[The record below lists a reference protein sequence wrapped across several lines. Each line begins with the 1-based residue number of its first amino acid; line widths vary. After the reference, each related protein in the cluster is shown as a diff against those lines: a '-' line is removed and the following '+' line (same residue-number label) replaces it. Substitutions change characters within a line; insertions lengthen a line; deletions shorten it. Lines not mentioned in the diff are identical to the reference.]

1 MMFNARDKLNQNLL
15 TQAKLKLKRR
25 TTEFQQGEDEG
36 KALHQQEKS
45 SQVKAYGAYKFKV

>member
-25 TTEFQQGEDEG
+25 TTGFQQGEDKG

-45 SQVKAYGAYKFKV
+45 CQVKAYGAYKFKV